1 MVTEDTRV
9 PLYPFDRWNYTPVL
23 PLVYNDALSYIETL
37 GQFADKLNEVI
48 EALNGLEQQAVDIAK
63 AYTDA
68 QIEAVKGE
76 LQTTLDDYSSQ
87 ITEIREEVET
97 FKVIVR
103 NELNGMQAQI
113 DTFSD
118 RIEAESVIQRQYTDL
133 AITQNNDYILEEVSK
148 GLINLKVLNY
158 FTGQYETV
166 QEMFDY
172 LANLHAVDAITV
184 TELVTADKTVNG
196 LIALNMDMSDLAI
209 RGKTII
215 TA

>member
-48 EALNGLEQQAVDIAK
+48 EALNGLEQQAVEIAK

-76 LQTTLDDYSSQ
+76 LQSTLDDYSSQ

-97 FKVIVR
+97 FKVIVH
-103 NELNGMQAQI
+103 
-113 DTFSD
+113 
-118 RIEAESVIQRQYTDL
+118 QR
-133 AITQNNDYILEEVSK
+133 
-148 GLINLKVLNY
+148 
-158 FTGQYETV
+158 
-166 QEMFDY
+166 
-172 LANLHAVDAITV
+172 
-184 TELVTADKTVNG
+184 
-196 LIALNMDMSDLAI
+196 
-209 RGKTII
+209 
-215 TA
+215 